1 MKIVICFP
9 FLLQFRLRFSYI
21 NQKLIICV
29 SFHKVIDQKLFRED
43 ADTCLLEGL
52 EDTDIH
58 ARVEGAALHSSAA
71 AAAAARNVFETDQCA
86 RCKRRRGKTKKMLH

>member
-1 MKIVICFP
+1 MCNET
-9 FLLQFRLRFSYI
+9 Y
-21 NQKLIICV
+21 
-29 SFHKVIDQKLFRED
+29 VIDQKLFRED

-71 AAAAARNVFETDQCA
+71 AARNVFETDQCA
-86 RCKRRRGKTKKMLH
+86 RVMQRINKQQPDANNNKRFFKPSSIWQSYKVE